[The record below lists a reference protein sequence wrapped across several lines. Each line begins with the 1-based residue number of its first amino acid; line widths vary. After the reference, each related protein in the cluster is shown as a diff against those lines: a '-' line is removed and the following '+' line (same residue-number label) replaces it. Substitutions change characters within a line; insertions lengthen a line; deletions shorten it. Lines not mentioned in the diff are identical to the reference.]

1 MALLV
6 PDVGEVE
13 MLKRI
18 LNFSATGDV
27 RIHLYSNNYTPV
39 EGSTVANFTECSAA
53 GYAAITLAGAS
64 WSIATTTGTS
74 EASYAQQTF
83 TFTATQVVY
92 GYYVTNS
99 ANTIV
104 LWAEL
109 FTGGPFNIPSGGG
122 SVKVTPKSQLA

>member
-53 GYAAITLAGAS
+53 GYASQLLTGAS
-64 WSIATTTGTS
+64 WSIATSSGTS
-74 EASYAQQTF
+74 EAAYAERTF

-109 FTGGPFNIPSGGG
+109 FTGGPFNIPAGGG
-122 SVKVTPKSQLA
+122 SVKVTPKIQLA

>member
-27 RIHLYSNNYTPV
+27 RIHLYANNYTPV
-39 EGSTVANFTECSAA
+39 EGSIVGNFTECSAA
-53 GYAAITLAGAS
+53 GYAAITLTGAS
-64 WSIATTTGTS
+64 WSIATATGTS
-74 EASYAQQTF
+74 EAAYAQQTF

-109 FTGGPFNIPSGGG
+109 FTGGPFNIPAGGG
-122 SVKVTPKSQLA
+122 SVKVTPKIQLA